1 MSSLVNAVALV
12 TGGSRGIGKATAKI
26 LQDTGYKVLAPSSS
40 ELDVRSEASI
50 QHYLNTQLGS
60 NPLYGLVC
68 NAGIFYDNPIEKHS
82 IENFSKVLD
91 INLTGSFR
99 SIQASLAHLRAAQGA
114 KVILISSVS
123 AYGDAGAPAYSAS
136 KAGLIAMMK
145 SIAPE
150 LAHDQITINTI
161 NPGWVRTDMAEAILG
176 SEEAQKNHLGASLL
190 KRWIEPEEIGE
201 LVKFLLSDQAAAICG
216 ESINIDAGL
225 MV

>member
-1 MSSLVNAVALV
+1 MNKVILI
-12 TGGSRGIGKATAKI
+12 TGGSRGIGQATAKV
-26 LQDTGYKVLAPSSS
+26 LQEAGYEVLAPSSS

-50 QHYLNTQLGS
+50 KDYLNAKLGS
-60 NPLYGLVC
+60 NPLHGLVC
-68 NAGIFYDNPIEKHS
+68 NAGVFYESPIEKHS
-82 IENFSKVLD
+82 IESFSKVLD

-99 SIQASLAHLRAAQGA
+99 SIQASLSHLQAAQGA
-114 KVILISSVS
+114 KIILISSVS

-161 NPGWVRTDMAEAILG
+161 NPGWVRTDMAEAILD

-201 LVKFLLSDQAAAICG
+201 LVKFLLSDQATAICG

-225 MV
+225 MA

>member
-1 MSSLVNAVALV
+1 MTKIILI

-26 LQDTGYKVLAPSSS
+26 LKNAGYEVLAPSSS
-40 ELDVRSEASI
+40 ELDVCSEASI
-50 QHYLNTQLGS
+50 KDYLNAKLGS
-60 NPLYGLVC
+60 KALHGLVC
-68 NAGIFYDNPIEKHS
+68 NAGIFHEDSVERHS
-82 IENFSKVLD
+82 IESFSKVLD
-91 INLTGSFR
+91 VNLTGSFR
-99 SIQASLAHLRAAQGA
+99 SVQACLTHLKAAQGA
-114 KVILISSVS
+114 KIILISSVS

-145 SIAPE
+145 SIAPQ

-161 NPGWVRTDMAEAILG
+161 NPGWVRTDMAQAILNT
-176 SEEAQKNHLGASLL
+176 EEAEKNHLGATLL